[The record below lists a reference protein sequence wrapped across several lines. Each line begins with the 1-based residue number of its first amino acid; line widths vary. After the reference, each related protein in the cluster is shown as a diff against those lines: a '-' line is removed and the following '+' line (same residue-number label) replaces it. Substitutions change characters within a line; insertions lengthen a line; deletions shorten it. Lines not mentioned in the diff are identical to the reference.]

1 MPRKKKYP
9 WYPARNCYRK
19 QIRMP
24 DKSVKTIYAA
34 TEDEMDE
41 KLAQLK
47 KELQMGVDGKN
58 PTVGEY
64 AIKWFRLN
72 TPDLSPSRIADYRN
86 AINNHIAPQI
96 AEKHMKEVTLEDGR
110 EIMAKLAG
118 KSDSLQANVVCVLRK
133 MFLEAEDTGVI
144 LKSPFHR
151 LKAGGKKAQEKT
163 PLTDEQV
170 DKLLA
175 AVHGTAVEPFVML
188 GLYAGMRKE
197 EILGLRWENVHLDGP
212 APYIAVRERVVYVH
226 GQAVHEAALKSKAAR
241 RNLPMPRQL
250 VDCLSSLERK
260 GEFVICNPNGG
271 PRSQSSFNRLWQ
283 MVGNRTAKDDQEVG
297 SKIRNH
303 AIVRS
308 LDFHVTP
315 HLLRHTYITNL
326 CRSGMNIKTV
336 QYLAG
341 HATASLTLGIY
352 VHATQNSPE
361 ELSEDI
367 NAAFQIAKKDTDVD
381 TKILKFPENTVGQ

>member
-1 MPRKKKYP
+1 MPKKKKYP

-41 KLAQLK
+41 KLARLK
-47 KELQMGVDGKN
+47 LELQMGADGAN
-58 PTVGEY
+58 PTVAEY
-64 AIKWFRLN
+64 AMKWFRLN
-72 TPDLSPSRIADYRN
+72 TPDLSPSRVADYRN

-96 AEKHMKEVTLEDGR
+96 AEKRMKEVTLEDGR

-133 MFLEAEDTGVI
+133 LFQEAEDTGII

-151 LKAGGKKAQEKT
+151 LKAGGKKAQEKV

-170 DKLLA
+170 DRLVA
-175 AVHGTAVEPFVML
+175 AVRGTAVEPFVML

-197 EILGLRWENVHLDGP
+197 EILGLRWENVHLEAP
-212 APYIAVRERVVYVH
+212 APYIAVRERVVYVN

-241 RNLPMPRQL
+241 RDLPMPEPL
-250 VDCLSSLERK
+250 VSCLSALERK
-260 GEFVICNPNGG
+260 GEFVICNPSDG
-271 PRSQSSFNRLWQ
+271 PRSQSSFKRLWQ
-283 MVGNRTAKDDQEVG
+283 MVENRTAKDDEEVG

-326 CRSGMNIKTV
+326 RRSGMNIKTV

-361 ELSEDI
+361 ELFEDI
-367 NAAFQIAKKDTDVD
+367 NAAFPGVKKDTDVD
-381 TKILKFPENTVGQ
+381 TKI